1 MNRSLISSLVVITA
15 ILAGPQLLQA
25 QGQGF
30 GLEVNAGY
38 DMMTGDDFDAF
49 DNDIGYEVIGSYA
62 WISGWELGIGAGFSD
77 HEFNGGPSVDQMNVF
92 GEGRY
97 RFGAPASLTP
107 HVHPFVQG
115 RIGYTR
121 LDLENDASQSGLL
134 VGAGAGVEYWI
145 SNEVAVLGDGVIH
158 FLSYGDS
165 DDIPV
170 KRDGTEF
177 SLRGGLKVRFPT
189 SR

>member
-1 MNRSLISSLVVITA
+1 MNRSLISSLVGITA
-15 ILAGPQLLQA
+15 ILAAPQLLKA

-38 DMMTGDDFDAF
+38 DMMTGEDFDAF
-49 DNDIGYEVIGSYA
+49 DNELGFEAIGSYA
-62 WISGWELGIGAGFSD
+62 WVSGWELGIGAGFSD
-77 HEFNGGPSVDQMNVF
+77 YELNGAASVDQLNVF

-97 RFGAPASLTP
+97 RFGTPASLTP

-121 LDLENDASQSGLL
+121 LDLANDASQSGLL
-134 VGAGAGVEYWI
+134 VGAGGGVEYWI
-145 SNEVAVLGDGVIH
+145 SDEVAVVGDGVVH

-165 DDIPV
+165 DEVPV
-170 KRDGTEF
+170 KRDGAEV